1 MSRKRRCPVV
11 MKKFL
16 YIAVVLMCLGT
27 TVSASAVEPM
37 EALKNPMEKILELLA
52 DPQYKEIDKKDLQR
66 QKITAITN
74 DLFDY
79 TEMAKRALARNWRI
93 FTPPQRQEFRNIF
106 ADLLEKT
113 YYNKVYG
120 EYTNETVVY
129 GKERK
134 ISDVKAQVETAIH
147 RATVD
152 IPVMYSM
159 MLNNGVWRVYDVNIE
174 GVSLIKNYRSQ
185 FSQIL
190 NKDKPEY
197 LIQRLKD
204 KIVKLEK
211 GENPE

>member
-1 MSRKRRCPVV
+1 MSKKRRCPVV

-16 YIAVVLMCLGT
+16 CVAVILMCLGT
-27 TVSASAVEPM
+27 TVSAFAVEPM

-134 ISDVKAQVETAIH
+134 ISDVKAQVETTIH

-190 NKDKPEY
+190 NKDKP
-197 LIQRLKD
+197 
-204 KIVKLEK
+204 
-211 GENPE
+211 NT